1 MQLDLQMIIH
11 SATFEK
17 ETKLGKEGVMWD
29 ESESRFYPW
38 LMLPWEF
45 AVNTK
50 HNTCISE
57 DW

>member
-1 MQLDLQMIIH
+1 MIIH